1 MKFGIFIPN
10 YGKFASK
17 KMIDTVASNAE
28 KMEFDSIWVSDH
40 IIVSK
45 KLSNL
50 FGTIYEAVSTLAYLS
65 AKVENM
71 ILGTSVVV
79 LPLREPTLFA
89 KQIATIEQFTEKEI
103 YLGVGVGW
111 HKEEFDY
118 LKKEFKDR
126 GKIMDNNIISL
137 KKLFTNQNVK
147 DENNEEFY
155 FSPISKRKG
164 GPPILIGGN
173 SNKAVIRAAKL
184 AEGWHPYK
192 LRAKEIEKKIK
203 ILRKNTSFKKAIIPR
218 ISITFKSMDKVSI
231 NNTEI
236 TIRQLIEELES
247 FNNLGINHIVI
258 DFPVEQEPEKYVE
271 DMKKIKNVISSF

>member
-79 LPLREPTLFA
+79 LPLRA
-89 KQIATIEQFTEKEI
+89 ID
-103 YLGVGVGW
+103 
-111 HKEEFDY
+111 EFDVHLDPLNKERTSMLLSSLPKSNPDIQY
-118 LKKEFKDR
+118 IFITPDPLLKYFENSNVIIVTKQ
-126 GKIMDNNIISL
+126 NSVSNIS
-137 KKLFTNQNVK
+137 KLF
-147 DENNEEFY
+147 
-155 FSPISKRKG
+155 
-164 GPPILIGGN
+164 
-173 SNKAVIRAAKL
+173 
-184 AEGWHPYK
+184 
-192 LRAKEIEKKIK
+192 KK
-203 ILRKNTSFKKAIIPR
+203 
-218 ISITFKSMDKVSI
+218 
-231 NNTEI
+231 
-236 TIRQLIEELES
+236 
-247 FNNLGINHIVI
+247 
-258 DFPVEQEPEKYVE
+258 
-271 DMKKIKNVISSF
+271 